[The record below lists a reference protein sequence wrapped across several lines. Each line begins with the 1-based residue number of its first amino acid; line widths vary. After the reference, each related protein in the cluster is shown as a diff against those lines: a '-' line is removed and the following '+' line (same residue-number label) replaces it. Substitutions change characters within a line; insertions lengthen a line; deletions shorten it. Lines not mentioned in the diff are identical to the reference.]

1 MAPHHT
7 ESSTATGVVLT
18 VQQVEELLTANNI
31 NTGGKFKRL
40 TRLLYTRVDSWSETG
55 YIVTFVL
62 GSNRQIP
69 D

>member
-1 MAPHHT
+1 VAPHHT

-40 TRLLYTRVDSWSETG
+40 TFRLLYTTDWFLVWDGIYCHFCSW
-55 YIVTFVL
+55 F
-62 GSNRQIP
+62 
-69 D
+69 